1 MNEKQSGGLN
11 ISVRSFLMVVGLLVA
26 LLAVCGSLSL
36 FIPQGAFERDAAGN
50 ILPGTYQMGQVQG
63 IALWRVLTAPVR
75 VFASEDALNHTAT
88 PAFLA

>member
-1 MNEKQSGGLN
+1 MIFTKEKAIRKKEKAASN

-26 LLAVCGSLSL
+26 LLAICGALSL

-63 IALWRVLTAPVR
+63 
-75 VFASEDALNHTAT
+75 
-88 PAFLA
+88 